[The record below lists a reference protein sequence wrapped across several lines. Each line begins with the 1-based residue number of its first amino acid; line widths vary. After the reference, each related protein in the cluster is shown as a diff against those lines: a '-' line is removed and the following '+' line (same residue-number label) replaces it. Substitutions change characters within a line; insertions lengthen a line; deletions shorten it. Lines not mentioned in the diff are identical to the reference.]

1 MRHTSKPSSGHHAD
15 RSLKG
20 AGGSKSVTRRSA
32 IPIPKLP
39 WKPTHT
45 TVTEIRRAVRE
56 TMRGRLAVD
65 A

>member
-1 MRHTSKPSSGHHAD
+1 MRRTTKPSPGHHAD
-15 RSLKG
+15 RPLKG
-20 AGGSKSVTRRSA
+20 ALGTKSVTRKSA

-45 TVTEIRRAVRE
+45 TVSEIRRALRE